1 LGAAVPA
8 LLREMLDESSLLD
21 WFQTKLLLHAIG
33 PAAYDDV
40 LASLETAHDE
50 GARRRAGAA
59 SSGLA
64 PAVPES
70 AAIGHPVR
78 VLGNVRPHPGVP
90 GRHNPIE
97 ALVPLVADP
106 DQDVAERDQWVLPM
120 LGDAVLDRSGGYSA
134 TARENC
140 GRLSS
145 RC

>member
-1 LGAAVPA
+1 MFDRTPA
-8 LLREMLDESSLLD
+8 YQGDM
-21 WFQTKLLLHAIG
+21 
-33 PAAYDDV
+33 
-40 LASLETAHDE
+40 
-50 GARRRAGAA
+50 
-59 SSGLA
+59 A
-64 PAVPES
+64 PV
-70 AAIGHPVR
+70 
-78 VLGNVRPHPGVP
+78 
-90 GRHNPIE
+90 IE